1 MDDRV
6 DRALMK
12 MFLKTGD
19 PYYYTAR
26 GILRERDKNGGAGKG
41 SGGSSQ

>member
-1 MDDRV
+1 MDDRF

-26 GILRERDKNGGAGKG
+26 GILRERNKNGGTGKDP
-41 SGGSSQ
+41 SDSP

>member
-1 MDDRV
+1 MDDRY

-26 GILRERDKNGGAGKG
+26 GILRERSKNGGADKNTGN
-41 SGGSSQ
+41 SSQ

>member
-1 MDDRV
+1 MDDRI

-26 GILRERDKNGGAGKG
+26 GIYRERNKNGSADKNTGD
-41 SGGSSQ
+41 SP

>member
-1 MDDRV
+1 MEDRI

-19 PYYYTAR
+19 PYYYTVR
-26 GILRERDKNGGAGKG
+26 GILRERDKNGGAVKN
-41 SGGSSQ
+41 SGNSPQ